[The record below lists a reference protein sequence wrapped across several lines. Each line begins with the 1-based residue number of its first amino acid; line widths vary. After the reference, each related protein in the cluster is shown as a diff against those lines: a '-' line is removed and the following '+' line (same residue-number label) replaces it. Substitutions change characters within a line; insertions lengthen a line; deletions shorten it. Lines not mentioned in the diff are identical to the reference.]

1 MWWYNFLRWAGKK
14 MIIAANDKEK
24 ITDKE
29 YLERK
34 IVNWLVSDERKLQL
48 TGEEYYVGNHD
59 ILQKKRTVIGQDGTV
74 TEVHNLPNNK
84 RVDNQYAKYV
94 DQKKNYILGKP
105 ITFDCDNAEYVEA
118 VNRVLDKK
126 FRKILKDLGED
137 CLNGGIAWL
146 CPYYDDEGELRF
158 KNFPAYEILPFWNDR
173 AHTDLQMAVRLYLE
187 EKPNAT
193 SDLDVIQKV
202 ELYTKDGIEY
212 FTFENN
218 RLIPDVTK
226 EKASYLKVNGKAHNW
241 ERIPL
246 IAFKFNA
253 KEIPLI
259 KRCKSLQDGVNEIIS
274 SFKDNMEEDC
284 RNTIIVL
291 DNYDGQDLGEFR
303 KNLAQYGAVKVRST
317 DGAKGDVRTLRVEVN
332 YANYESI
339 LAIFRTAIK
348 HNCRGYDYSDLNKAA
363 ADPNQMNIKSILS
376 DVDIDANDMETEF
389 QAAFEDL
396 LWFVNNH
403 IGMAEEKNDVDII
416 FNRDGIINE
425 VDIMQMLV
433 ACGVRIPNKILLHQV
448 PFINDVDAAMELL
461 EEEDEKAMDAYG
473 GALPMGGNAAGGADA
488 QQQPKTAEERTKRPV
503 KNAGGTVYGNEQQRK

>member
-14 MIIAANDKEK
+14 MIIAANNKESL
-24 ITDKE
+24 TDKG
-29 YLERK
+29 YIERR
-34 IVNWLVSDERKLQL
+34 IVQWLASDERKLQI
-48 TGEEYYVGNHD
+48 TGEQYYIGEHD
-59 ILQKKRTVIGQDGTV
+59 ILQKKRTVIGQDGAV
-74 TEVHNLPNNK
+74 TEVYNLPNNK
-84 RVDNQYAKYV
+84 RIDNQYAKYV
-94 DQKKNYILGKP
+94 DQKKNYVLGKP
-105 ITFDCDNAEYVEA
+105 ITLDCEDVEYVDK
-118 VNRVLDKK
+118 VNKVLNKK

-137 CLNGGIAWL
+137 CLNNGIAWL

-158 KNFPAYEILPFWNDR
+158 KNFPGYEILPFWNDR
-173 AHTDLQMAVRLYLE
+173 AHTDLEMAVRLYIE
-187 EKPNAT
+187 ENPKYEY
-193 SDLDVIQKV
+193 DVIQKV
-202 ELYTKDGIEY
+202 EIYTKDGIEY
-212 FTFENN
+212 FTFEGNK
-218 RLIPDVTK
+218 LVPDVTK
-226 EKASYLKVNGKAHNW
+226 PKTSYLKVNGEARNW

-259 KRCKSLQDGVNEIIS
+259 KRCKSLQDGLNEVIS
-274 SFKDNMEEDC
+274 NYNDHMDEDC

-303 KNLAQYGAVKVRST
+303 KNLAQFGAVKVRSG
-317 DGAKGDVRTLRVEVN
+317 DGAKGDVRTLRIEVN
-332 YANYESI
+332 SANYESI
-339 LAIFRTAIK
+339 LAIFKTAIK

-389 QAAFEDL
+389 QAAFEEV

-403 IGMAEEKNDVDII
+403 LGVAQDERDVDVI

-448 PFINDVDAAMELL
+448 PFINDVDEAMELL
-461 EEEDEKAMDAYG
+461 EEEDKEALDAYG
-473 GALPMGGNAAGGADA
+473 GMLQESGVA
-488 QQQPKTAEERTKRPV
+488 PKTATQRTTRQV
-503 KNAGGTVYGNEQQRK
+503 KNAGGTVYGNDQQRK

>member
-1 MWWYNFLRWAGKK
+1 MWWNNFLRWAGTK
-14 MIIAANDKEK
+14 MIIASNNTAG
-24 ITDKE
+24 I
-29 YLERK
+29 
-34 IVNWLVSDERKLQL
+34 SDERTLSMRISNWLASDARKYQIL
-48 TGEEYYVGNHD
+48 GEQYYIGNHD
-59 ILQKKRTVIGQDGTV
+59 ILNKKRTVIGQDGTV
-74 TEVHNLPNNK
+74 QEVYNLPNNK
-84 RVDNQYAKYV
+84 RIDNQYAKFV

-105 ITFDCDNAEYVEA
+105 ITLDCEDSEYIEK
-118 VNRVLDKK
+118 VNKVLNKK

-173 AHTDLQMAVRLYLE
+173 AHTDLEMAVRLYLE

-193 SDLDVIQKV
+193 SELDVIQKV
-202 ELYTKDGIEY
+202 ELYTKEGIDY
-212 FTFENN
+212 YIFEGNK
-218 RLIPDVTK
+218 LIPDVTK
-226 EKASYLKVNGKAHNW
+226 TRAPYMTVNGEARNW
-241 ERIPL
+241 NRIPL
-246 IAFKFNA
+246 IAFKLNA

-259 KRCKSLQDGVNEIIS
+259 KRCKSLQDAVNDIIS
-274 SFKDNMEEDC
+274 SFKDNMEEDS

-291 DNYDGQDLGEFR
+291 DNYDGTDLGEFR
-303 KNLAQYGAVKVRST
+303 RNLAQFGAIKVRSS
-317 DGAKGDVRTLRVEVN
+317 DGARGDVRTLHIEVN

-389 QAAFEDL
+389 QAAFEEVM
-396 LWFVNNH
+396 WFVNNH
-403 IGMAEEKNDVDII
+403 LNLEEQEVDVI

-425 VDIMQMLV
+425 VDIMQMLI
-433 ACGVRIPNKILLHQV
+433 AAGVKIPNKLLLHQV
-448 PFINDVDAAMELL
+448 PFINDVEEALELL
-461 EEEDEKAMDAYG
+461 KEEEEEALDAYG
-473 GALPMGGNAAGGADA
+473 GILSDTGVNPT
-488 QQQPKTAEERTKRPV
+488 TATQRVSRPV